1 MVGPEDWMDRLD
13 YDDYVRL
20 LRQVDDLVAAFDQ
33 HPDEATRERVVAL
46 LTSID
51 LLHRSALARL
61 VARLRARGDG
71 PALDAAAD
79 DRVVRTLLALYDLAE
94 LEVPEELDEGTGPD
108 RGPSAGGWGEPGV
121 AFVPR
126 DRLTLRRRAGGEP

>member
-1 MVGPEDWMDRLD
+1 MVGPEDWLDRLD

-20 LRQVDDLVAAFDQ
+20 LRQVDELVAAFDQ

>member
-94 LEVPEELDEGTGPD
+94 LEVPEELDEGTGAD
-108 RGPSAGGWGEPGV
+108 RGASAGGWGEPGV